1 MFLQP
6 LTDEQRAAAREKAKH
21 SRQVRAEAK
30 QALRRR
36 EITVAEFLQRAD
48 GDEAL
53 ERIRVEDMLKSIPS
67 IGDVRA
73 RAIMRDLKIASSR
86 RLRGLGTHQ
95 RNSLISYLE
104 G

>member
-1 MFLQP
+1 
-6 LTDEQRAAAREKAKH
+6 
-21 SRQVRAEAK
+21 
-30 QALRRR
+30 
-36 EITVAEFLQRAD
+36 
-48 GDEAL
+48 
-53 ERIRVEDMLKSIPS
+53 MLKSIPS